1 MDQPISTH
9 HGGIFMA
16 EVISLG
22 CKRGI
27 PGNVEMPLAVERLP
41 NGNTLIADAGDE
53 AGFGSEIVEV
63 DPVGNIVWNYNDGL
77 RFAHSGRRLK
87 NGNTLIT
94 DTTNNR
100 LIEVTPDKKIVM
112 NSDEWG
118 SGTGKLSD
126 GSHLHYPNEAFEL
139 EDRTFLVTDRNNDRC
154 IQVDRNGK
162 VIWAFEKELQHPHNA
177 NALPN
182 GNILI
187 ADSDGNRI
195 LEINR
200 KKEVIWS
207 YGDGLKE
214 TLWWP
219 RSGIRLKNGNTLV
232 TDSKNHR
239 IIEVSPEGKPVWT
252 FQTEHVDKFYITQTT
267 KEGTFLI
274 SCTGHHQVIEVD
286 RAGNIVWLFRNY
298 RRPAPI
304 FARLTNGFFKELG
317 DDGKPLHW
325 VLARRLS
332 EGGGKVVWENNH
344 KPSSCPGLE
353 FDRPGTLFLQQ
364 DIAVKSGSTYRIG
377 GDIKTIDVKGT
388 ACLMVDFFD
397 SYGASL
403 YRDIT
408 LMPSGEFFTGTID
421 WTHDIFEVRVPP
433 RTTYAELR
441 VSINNSGKVFARN
454 IMMNLI

>member
-1 MDQPISTH
+1 
-9 HGGIFMA
+9 MA
-16 EVISLG
+16 EVVSPG
-22 CKRGI
+22 CQRGT
-27 PGNVEMPLAVERLP
+27 PGNLEMPLAVERLS

-53 AGFGSEIVEV
+53 AGFGSEIIEV
-63 DPVGNIVWNYNDGL
+63 NPIGNIVWNYNEGL

-94 DTTNNR
+94 DTTNDR

-118 SGTGKLSD
+118 GGTGKLSD

-207 YGDGLKE
+207 YGDGSAE

-219 RSGIRLKNGNTLV
+219 RSGIRLENGNTLI

-239 IIEVSPEGKPVWT
+239 IIEVSPEGRIIWK
-252 FQTEHVDKFYITQTT
+252 FQTEHVDKFYITHAT
-267 KEGTFLI
+267 KEDTFLI
-274 SCTGHHQVIEVD
+274 ACTDGHHQVIEVD
-286 RAGNIVWLFRNY
+286 RTGNIVWLFRNY
-298 RRPAPI
+298 RRPAPVY
-304 FARLTNGFFKELG
+304 ARLTNGFLKELEE
-317 DDGKPLHW
+317 DGMPKYW
-325 VLARRLS
+325 VLATRLS
-332 EGGGKVVWENNH
+332 EGGGRLIWDTNN
-344 KPSSCPGLE
+344 KPSPCPGLE
-353 FDRPGTLFLQQ
+353 YDRPGALFLQQ
-364 DIAVKSGSTYRIG
+364 NVAVKAGATYQVG
-377 GDIKTIDVKGT
+377 AEVKTIDVKGT
-388 ACLMVDFFD
+388 ACLHMDFYD
-397 SYGASL
+397 HLGGSL
-403 YRDIT
+403 YHDIT
-408 LMPSGEFFTGTID
+408 EMPSGEYFTGTND
-421 WTHDIFEVRVPP
+421 WTHDLFEIKTPP
-433 RTTYAELR
+433 KATFAQLR
-441 VSINNSGKVFARN
+441 LAINNSGKVFVRN

>member
-1 MDQPISTH
+1 
-9 HGGIFMA
+9 MA
-16 EVISLG
+16 EVVSPG
-22 CKRGI
+22 CQRGT
-27 PGNVEMPLAVERLP
+27 PGNLEMPLAVERLS

-53 AGFGSEIVEV
+53 AGFGSEIIEV
-63 DPVGNIVWNYNDGL
+63 NPVGNIVWNYNEGL

-118 SGTGKLSD
+118 GGAGKLSD

-162 VIWAFEKELQHPHNA
+162 VIWAFEKELHHPHNA
-177 NALPN
+177 NPLSN

-200 KKEVIWS
+200 KKEIIWS
-207 YGDGLKE
+207 YGDGSAE

-219 RSGIRLKNGNTLV
+219 RGGIRLENGNTLI

-239 IIEVSPEGKPVWT
+239 IIEVSPKGRIVWK
-252 FQTEHVDKFYITQTT
+252 FQTEHVDKFYITHAT
-267 KEGTFLI
+267 KEDTFLI
-274 SCTGHHQVIEVD
+274 ACTDGHHQMIEVD
-286 RAGNIVWLFRNY
+286 RTGNIVWLFRNY
-298 RRPAPI
+298 RRPSPTYAKLI
-304 FARLTNGFFKELG
+304 NGSFKEIG
-317 DDGKPLHW
+317 VDGVPAYW
-325 VLARRLS
+325 VLANRLS
-332 EGGGKVVWENNH
+332 EGGGRIIWDTH
-344 KPSSCPGLE
+344 SKPHPCPGLE
-353 FDRPGTLFLQQ
+353 FDRPGALFLQQ
-364 DIAVKSGSTYRIG
+364 GIAVRPGVTYRIG
-377 GDIKTIDVKGT
+377 ANVKTINAKGV
-388 ACLMVDFFD
+388 ACLLIDFFD
-397 SYGASL
+397 SLGGSL
-403 YRDIT
+403 YRNIT
-408 LMPSGEFFTGTID
+408 EMPSGEYFTGTND
-421 WTHDIFEVRVPP
+421 WTHDLFEVRVPP
-433 RTTYAELR
+433 RATYAELR
-441 VSINNSGKVFARN
+441 VSINHSGKVFVRN

>member
-1 MDQPISTH
+1 
-9 HGGIFMA
+9 MA
-16 EVISLG
+16 EVMSPG

-41 NGNTLIADAGDE
+41 NGNTLVADAGDE
-53 AGFGSEIVEV
+53 AGFGSEIVEI
-63 DPVGNIVWNYNDGL
+63 DPVGNIIWNYNEGL
-77 RFAHSGRRLK
+77 RFAHSGRRLR

-112 NSDEWG
+112 ASDEWG
-118 SGTGKLSD
+118 GGTGKLSD

-139 EDRTFLVTDRNNDRC
+139 EDGTFLVTDRNNDRC
-154 IQVDRNGK
+154 IQLNRKGE
-162 VIWAFEKELQHPHNA
+162 VIWAFEKELHHPHNA

-200 KKEVIWS
+200 KKEIVWS
-207 YGDGLKE
+207 YGDGSIE

-219 RSGIRLKNGNTLV
+219 RSGIRLQNGNTLI

-239 IIEVSPEGKPVWT
+239 IIEVSPEGEKIWM
-252 FQTEHVDKFYITQTT
+252 FQTEYVGRFYITQATQ
-267 KEGTFLI
+267 EGTFLI
-274 SCTGHHQVIEVD
+274 TSTNHHQIIEVD
-286 RAGNIVWLFRNY
+286 RTGNIVWLFRNY
-298 RRPAPI
+298 RRPTPI
-304 FARLTNGFFKELG
+304 YSRLTNGSFKEIVK
-317 DDGKPLHW
+317 DGIPKHW

-332 EGGGKVVWENNH
+332 EGGGKVIWDNNH
-344 KPSSCPGLE
+344 KPNPCPGLE
-353 FDRPGTLFLQQ
+353 FDRPGALFLQQ
-364 DIAVKSGSTYRIG
+364 DIAVKPGTTYRIG
-377 GDIKTIDVKGT
+377 ADMKTIDVIGA

-397 SYGASL
+397 SHGGSL

-408 LMPSGEFFTGTID
+408 LMPSGEFFTGTND
-421 WTHDIFEVRVPP
+421 WAHDIFEVRVPP
-433 RTTYAELR
+433 RATYAELR
-441 VSINNSGKVFARN
+441 ISINNSGRVFVRN